1 MSIVSA
7 NQGRTIICR
16 LKYES
21 DLLESIKEVA
31 DHNNIASATFSAIG
45 AVKKASISFYDQREK
60 RYREMTIDKPLE
72 VLVCSGNVGKL
83 GNETLVHGH
92 ITLSDAQGQAWG
104 GHLTKGTEVF
114 AVELVMIELRDME
127 LVREF
132 DTVTGLN
139 LIKIPRKEEAD

>member
-1 MSIVSA
+1 MSTLSA
-7 NQGRTIICR
+7 TQGRTLICR

-21 DLLESIKEVA
+21 DLLDSIKELSNQ
-31 DHNNIASATFSAIG
+31 NNFASATFSAIG
-45 AVKKASISFYDQREK
+45 AVKKATISFYYQEEK

-72 VLVCSGNVGKL
+72 VLVCCGNVGKL
-83 GNETLVHGH
+83 RGETLVHGH
-92 ITLSDAQGQAWG
+92 ITLSDAHGQAWG

-114 AVELVMIELRDME
+114 AMELVMTELRDIK

-139 LIKIPRKEEAD
+139 LVKIPPDDR